1 MDTNKLT
8 LDIIQKYINDHNILN
23 NDELKATNLE
33 YYNYILDQH
42 WDMIVK
48 YPNKIISWEY
58 FDTIEKVQLFIE
70 MNNII
75 SASNFETRF
84 IGLYDKS
91 SKFKWLGKLNYREG
105 KKRWKVIYK
114 SIDEVQQFIDN
125 NDIKNPTEF
134 INRFPGLYQLA
145 SQNKWLKQLK
155 YSNRLHQSWDEYD
168 TLESIQ
174 NLINSENIINPLTF
188 KLKYISVYC
197 KCRRLGWLDKLE
209 YTDRTHNWSDYNT
222 SEDILNFIKR
232 NKISSQQ
239 ELIMLY
245 PGLYE
250 RCKTKNI
257 AIPFKDRRKSYMEQK
272 FLTIFPEEDYP
283 SFIHNLACFDW
294 LVYINKLRPDF
305 YIPELNLVIEFQGS
319 QHFIPHRYK
328 DGKKK
333 FELIKDRDRV
343 KLNLLKSHNI
353 NVIYFVD
360 IQKQREL
367 EVFPELFEEN
377 GYMGETIWTD
387 WNKLETYIK
396 TELNKCTK
404 YKEQ

>member
-1 MDTNKLT
+1 MNGMNGKMNHLMKN
-8 LDIIQKYINDHNILN
+8 LIIF
-23 NDELKATNLE
+23 
-33 YYNYILDQH
+33 
-42 WDMIVK
+42 
-48 YPNKIISWEY
+48 IISTLITKFTSWVHTTVA
-58 FDTIEKVQLFIE
+58 F
-70 MNNII
+70 
-75 SASNFETRF
+75 SN
-84 IGLYDKS
+84 
-91 SKFKWLGKLNYREG
+91 
-105 KKRWKVIYK
+105 
-114 SIDEVQQFIDN
+114 
-125 NDIKNPTEF
+125 
-134 INRFPGLYQLA
+134 
-145 SQNKWLKQLK
+145 
-155 YSNRLHQSWDEYD
+155 
-168 TLESIQ
+168 
-174 NLINSENIINPLTF
+174 
-188 KLKYISVYC
+188 
-197 KCRRLGWLDKLE
+197 
-209 YTDRTHNWSDYNT
+209 
-222 SEDILNFIKR
+222 
-232 NKISSQQ
+232 
-239 ELIMLY
+239 
-245 PGLYE
+245 
-250 RCKTKNI
+250 
-257 AIPFKDRRKSYMEQK
+257 
-272 FLTIFPEEDYP
+272 YP